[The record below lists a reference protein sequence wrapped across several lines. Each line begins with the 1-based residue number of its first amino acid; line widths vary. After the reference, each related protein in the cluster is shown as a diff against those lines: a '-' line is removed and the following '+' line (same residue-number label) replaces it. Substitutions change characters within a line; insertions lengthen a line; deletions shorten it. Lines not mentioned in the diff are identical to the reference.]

1 MMFLEIF
8 KFELKYRA
16 KRADTYIYFVALFL
30 FSIIAV
36 DFLNDAPLGAL
47 KRNAP
52 VIIAIT
58 LGIISALFM
67 MVSSMIM
74 GVSVLRDF
82 DHGME
87 SLMFIN
93 PIKKRDYLL
102 GRFFGSLTV
111 LILIFCA
118 APLGMMLGDLLPWHD
133 PNLLLPFNSWNY
145 IQPFIT
151 IVIPTLF
158 FGGAIFFVS
167 GTLSR
172 KLIVVYTQGVLF
184 LMIYLV
190 SLQLVKGSE
199 YLHLAS
205 LLEPFTF
212 QSITIIARYWTVI
225 EQNNNIISLEG
236 VLLYNRLI
244 WIAVGVIALL
254 IGYYRFQ
261 FIVVRDRA
269 RKSFQGNTNKHE
281 FLTSKK
287 MITIPSITLRTGY
300 IATCKSFL
308 RHALFYYR
316 SILKEVSFWAIVICA
331 MSILLISSI
340 NLRTAFGVDSYPTSY
355 IIIGEL
361 VENTAIFFLLII
373 IFYSGEL
380 IWKERDKKMQ
390 SIYDALPISDSLNI
404 MSKFLGLMLVLIS
417 LIIAMIIAGIGFQ
430 TYNGYYQYELGVY
443 FTSFFIGIFPFI
455 FLLSI
460 VSFFFQ
466 IVINH
471 KFVSHLV
478 TVIVLF
484 AIIIPLKVKGLDHG
498 LYTFGGS
505 NLGDY
510 SDMNGYGHFL
520 TPYVWFKT
528 YWSAF
533 ALLLLIG
540 AIVIS
545 VRGTKVSFLKRLKQ
559 GRSRFTR
566 PLQKVSILLILVFIG
581 SGSFIYYNT
590 NILNNY
596 SFASTENTYRA
607 KYEKELKKFEYL
619 PQPKIIDV
627 NLNVDLYPS
636 ERKYSAKGYFI
647 LKNTYNHP
655 INEIHIQELPGDDV
669 HYEYITLDKESI
681 VNSKYEEF
689 KYHIFELETPLQ
701 SQDSLYFNFK
711 QVFAPKGF
719 TESKEKVI
727 VGNGTFFTNFHFPTI
742 GYQSDIELENTT
754 ERKKQGLEP
763 QNGRAAIDDPRFLT
777 TARSNGDGEEIHFE
791 MIMSTDVSQTAVVPG
806 NLQKEWIE
814 NGRHYYHYKA
824 DSPMSNFYT
833 MLSAQYELVKDQ
845 WHSSGNTST
854 SSIDLEIYY
863 HKGHEYNLDRMMH
876 GMKKSFDYFNT
887 AFSPYTYQQM
897 RIVEVPNYHSK
908 AQSFPTTVPF
918 SEDIGFILDIDDDE
932 DVDMAFFVTAHE
944 LAHQW
949 WGHQVNPANVQGKSM
964 ISESLAQYGAIMVF
978 KNEYSEEKT
987 KQLLAREKER
997 YLKGRTQENGQE
1009 MPLYLVDRNQQ
1020 YIHYGKGLVNM
1031 YAFQDYI
1038 SEDSLNIALQRYIN
1052 DWNSFD
1058 GTIKTK
1064 TDRYP
1069 ITKDLLSYFKE
1080 VTPDSLQYTI
1090 TDLFETITLYK
1101 NKATMASYKAVS
1113 NGQYKVQLELDTSKY
1128 RVDNEGKEQQ
1138 ISINDWI
1145 DVGVYAQETNEL
1157 LYLKKHKITSQNTT
1171 LEIIVNQ
1178 KPSVAGIDPI
1188 GKLMDKN
1195 DDDNT
1200 VSVEEE

>member
-1 MMFLEIF
+1 MFLEIF

-16 KRADTYIYFVALFL
+16 KRADTYIYFLALFL

-52 VIIAIT
+52 IIIART
-58 LGIISALFM
+58 MGIISALFM
-67 MVSSMIM
+67 MISSMIM
-74 GVSVLRDF
+74 GVAVLRDF

-93 PIKKRDYLL
+93 PLKKRDYLL
-102 GRFFGSLTV
+102 GRFLGSLTV

-118 APLGMMLGDLLPWHD
+118 APLGMMLGDLLPWHE
-133 PNLLLPFNSWNY
+133 PNLLLPFNSWHY

-172 KLIVVYTQGVLF
+172 KLIVVYTQGILF
-184 LMIYLV
+184 LMIYIV

-199 YLHLAS
+199 YLYVAS

-212 QSITIIARYWTVI
+212 QSIAIIAQYWTLV
-225 EQNNNIISLEG
+225 EQNNTLISLEG

-244 WIAVGVIALL
+244 WIGIGVIALG

-269 RKSFQGNTNKHE
+269 RKGFQVSTKKQE
-281 FLTSKK
+281 FSTPKR
-287 MITIPSITLRTGY
+287 MTVIPSITQHTGY
-300 IATCKSFL
+300 IATCKSFIK
-308 RHALFYYR
+308 HSLFYYR

-340 NLRTAFGVDSYPTSY
+340 NLGTAFGVDSYPTSY

-361 VENTAIFFLLII
+361 IENTAIFFLLII

-390 SIYDALPISDSLNI
+390 PIYDALPISDSLNI
-404 MSKFLGLMLVLIS
+404 MSKFLGLMLVLTS
-417 LIIAMIIAGIGFQ
+417 LIVAMIIAGILFQ
-430 TYNGYYQYELGVY
+430 TYRGYYLYELDVY
-443 FTSFFIGIFPFI
+443 FTSFFIAIFPFI
-455 FLLSI
+455 FLISI

-471 KFVSHLV
+471 KFVSHIV
-478 TVIVLF
+478 TVIVVF
-484 AIIIPLKVKGLDHG
+484 AITIPLKVKGLDHG

-505 NLGDY
+505 DLGGY

-520 TPYVWFKT
+520 TPYLWFKT

-540 AIVIS
+540 ATVIS

-559 GRSRFTR
+559 GKLRFTR
-566 PLQKVSILLILVFIG
+566 PLQKASIVLIVILIG
-581 SGSFIYYNT
+581 SGSFIFYNT

-596 SFASTENTYRA
+596 SFSSTENTYRA
-607 KYEKELKKFEYL
+607 SYEKELKQFEYL

-627 NLNVDLYPS
+627 HLTVELYPS
-636 ERKYSAKGYFI
+636 ERKYSAEGYFI
-647 LKNTYNHP
+647 LKNTYDHP
-655 INEIHIQELPGDDV
+655 IREIHIQELPSDDV
-669 HYEYITLDKESI
+669 QYEYLTIDRGSSI
-681 VNSKYEEF
+681 NSKYEEF

-719 TESKEKVI
+719 TEGKEKVI
-727 VGNGTFFTNFHFPTI
+727 VDNGTFFTNFHFPTI
-742 GYQSDIELENTT
+742 GYQNDIELENTD
-754 ERKKQGLEP
+754 ERLKQGLTP
-763 QNGRAAIDDPRFLT
+763 QNGRAAIDDFRYLT
-777 TARSNGDGEEIHFE
+777 TARANGDGEEIHFE
-791 MIMSTDVSQTAVVPG
+791 MIMGTEIDQTAIAPG
-806 NLQKEWIE
+806 SLQKEWIE

-824 DSPMSNFYT
+824 DSQMSNFYT

-845 WHSSGNTST
+845 WN

-887 AFSPYTYQQM
+887 VLSPYAYRQM

-908 AQSFPTTVPF
+908 AQSYPTTVPF
-918 SEDIGFILDIDDDE
+918 SEDIGFILDIDDEE

-949 WGHQVNPANVQGKSM
+949 WGHQINPANVQGKSM
-964 ISESLAQYGAIMVF
+964 ISESLAQYGAMMVF
-978 KNEYSEEKT
+978 QKEFSNEKVR
-987 KQLLAREKER
+987 QLLAREKER
-997 YLKGRTQENGQE
+997 YLKGRTQENEQE

-1020 YIHYGKGLVNM
+1020 YIHYGKGLVNL

-1038 SEDSLNIALQRYIN
+1038 SEDSVNLALKRFIE

-1058 GTIKTK
+1058 GIKK
-1064 TDRYP
+1064 SQTDKYP
-1069 ITKDLLSYFKE
+1069 TTKDLLPYFRE

-1090 TDLFETITLYK
+1090 TDLFETVTFYK
-1101 NKATMASYKAVS
+1101 NKTTIATYDKLSDHQYQVS
-1113 NGQYKVQLELDTSKY
+1113 LEIETSKF
-1128 RVDNEGKEQQ
+1128 RQDIDGQENE
-1138 ISINDWI
+1138 IPINDWI
-1145 DVGVYAQETNEL
+1145 DIGIYAKDSDEL
-1157 LYLKKHKITSQNTT
+1157 LYLKKHKITKQHTT
-1171 LEIIVNQ
+1171 LEIIVDQEPGN
-1178 KPSVAGIDPI
+1178 AGVDPMN
-1188 GKLMDKN
+1188 KLMDKDEN
-1195 DDDNT
+1195 DNIMIL
-1200 VSVEEE
+1200 EKK